1 MKNQNTLKILND
13 FKNEIIL
20 KLIVKM
26 KDEESLKLKE
36 IIPEKLDELNSWIR
50 FKIKQGINFQF

>member
-50 FKIKQGINFQF
+50 FKIK